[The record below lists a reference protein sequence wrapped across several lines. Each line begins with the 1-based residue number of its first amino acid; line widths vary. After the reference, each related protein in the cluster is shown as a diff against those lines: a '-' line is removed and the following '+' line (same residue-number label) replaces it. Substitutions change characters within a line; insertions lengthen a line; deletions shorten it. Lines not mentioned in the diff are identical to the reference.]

1 MHEIHRTPHC
11 PPPFPIY
18 RKTMLPLQNH
28 FDVAHLLGHP
38 AMQHLSRACTAYRA
52 IHEESLGNPEM
63 YPWHN
68 CLRYGMRVQALRRI
82 ELESCVQAVVLFQA
96 AMEKMPYF
104 VPDIGG
110 GLNAPTN
117 RSFDA
122 SWRELIQQISD
133 ATDQTTANSE
143 FDTYKTDIYI
153 QMRNPII
160 HGRKS
165 SDIAAV
171 NAIRIPDVH
180 RGMRAGWRAY
190 DFLLKEVLKVV
201 GQTHGPSWEKM
212 CSLSGVPENLDLK
225 LYPDLAGL
233 SQQYFKRH
241 LDGADAPS
249 LQDA

>member
-1 MHEIHRTPHC
+1 
-11 PPPFPIY
+11 
-18 RKTMLPLQNH
+18 MLPLQNQ

-38 AMQHLSRACTAYRA
+38 AMLHLSRACSAYRI
-52 IHEESLGNPEM
+52 IHEESLGHPEM
-63 YPWHN
+63 YPWPT
-68 CLRYGMRVQALRRI
+68 CLSYGTRVQALRRT

-96 AMEKMPYF
+96 AMEKLPNF
-104 VPDIGG
+104 VPDISG

-133 ATDQTTANSE
+133 PIDQTTANSE
-143 FDTYKTDIYI
+143 FGNYKTDIYV

-160 HGRKS
+160 HGRNS

-171 NAIRIPDVH
+171 NAIRVPDVH
-180 RGMRAGWRAY
+180 RGMKAGWRAY
-190 DFLLKEVLKVV
+190 DLLLKEAFKMV
-201 GQTHGPSWEKM
+201 GQIHDPTWARM
-212 CSLSGVPENLDLK
+212 CSLNGVPENLDLT
-225 LYPDLAGL
+225 LYPDLDGL

-241 LDGADAPS
+241 LDGANSSS